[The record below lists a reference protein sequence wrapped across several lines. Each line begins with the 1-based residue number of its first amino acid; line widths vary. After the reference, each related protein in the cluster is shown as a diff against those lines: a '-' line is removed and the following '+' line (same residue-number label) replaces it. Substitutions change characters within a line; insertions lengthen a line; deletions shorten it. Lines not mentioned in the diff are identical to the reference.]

1 MRKVF
6 YYKEGRYAPV
16 EDFIT
21 KADEKVKRKFL
32 FCIGYILGETG
43 ALSEPYVKHISL
55 CTGLYEMRFKASG
68 KRVRILFCEEGENV
82 YLLHAFYKKDK
93 RDTDRN
99 IEQAKKALMRF
110 LTERDAK
117 HIAA

>member
-32 FCIGYILGETG
+32 FCIGYILGEPG

-55 CTGLYEMRFKASG
+55 CTGLYEMRLKAYELLMGRKFHPWEGGEG
-68 KRVRILFCEEGENV
+68 KATTQYTVSL
-82 YLLHAFYKKDK
+82 
-93 RDTDRN
+93 